1 VDKGNTSGMSIAE
14 RSVAELT
21 GLTQEFVGTDAHVQ
35 VALLVYGRHP
45 LVSAGFLGWLFGKP
59 RILAA
64 TDEDIR
70 LLDIDSSQKG
80 STIAPGELLATY
92 PRDTAIGPPKGVHY
106 KVVLPDGQKVYIHR
120 LHFDHVRRIDGEV
133 VED

>member
-1 VDKGNTSGMSIAE
+1 MSIAE

-21 GLTQEFVGTDAHVQ
+21 EVTQEIVGADAHVQ
-35 VALLVYGRHP
+35 VALMVYGRNP
-45 LVSAGFLGWLFGKP
+45 LISAGFLGWVFGRP

-64 TDEDIR
+64 TDDDIR
-70 LLDIDSSQKG
+70 LYEGEKRRRGAAPWRPASSWPPTPATPRSARPRA
-80 STIAPGELLATY
+80 STTSWSCPT
-92 PRDTAIGPPKGVHY
+92 
-106 KVVLPDGQKVYIHR
+106 GQKVYIHR

>member
-1 VDKGNTSGMSIAE
+1 MSIAE

-21 GLTQEFVGTDAHVQ
+21 EVTQEFVGTDARVQ
-35 VALLVYGRHP
+35 VALMVYGRNP
-45 LVSAGFLGWLFGKP
+45 LISAGFLGWVFGRP

-64 TDEDIR
+64 TDKDIR
-70 LLDIDSSQKG
+70 LYEGESGGRG
-80 STIAPGELLATY
+80 STVVPGKLLATY
-92 PRDTAIGPPKGVHY
+92 PRDTKIGPPKGVHY
-106 KVVLPDGQKVYIHR
+106 KLVLPEGQKVYIHR